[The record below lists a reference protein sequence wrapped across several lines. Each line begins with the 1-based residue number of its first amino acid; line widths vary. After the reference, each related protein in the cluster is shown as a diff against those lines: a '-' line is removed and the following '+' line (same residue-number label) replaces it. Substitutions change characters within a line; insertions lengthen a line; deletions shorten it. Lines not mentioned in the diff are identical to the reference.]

1 MSKYPITAIIPSYN
15 EAHNIVEVL
24 KSVDFCDEVILVDSN
39 STDNTVALAQPYF
52 DKLLTREYIHSASQK
67 NWAIPQA
74 TNEWILLVDAD
85 ERVTPALKDEIIQL
99 IPKLDTNGHAGYWMG
114 RRNFF
119 MGKQVRYS
127 GWKNDKVI
135 RLFKKS
141 NCKYID
147 KHVHSE
153 IEADGTVG
161 WLENKLL
168 HYKYVSIDHHVS
180 KLQRY
185 ASLQARD
192 FDQKVGKITLFHV
205 VVKPFWG
212 FFKHYIIQLGFLDG
226 FVGFSIAY
234 LRSYGIFMRYV
245 KLWLL
250 RRGID

>member
-1 MSKYPITAIIPSYN
+1 MSKVSLSAIVPAYN

-39 STDNTVALAQPYF
+39 STDNTIELAQPYIT
-52 DKLLTREYIHSASQK
+52 KLLTREYVHSASQK

-74 TNEWILLVDAD
+74 KHEWILLVDAD
-85 ERVTPALKDEIIQL
+85 ERVTPALREEILTLLETI
-99 IPKLDTNGHAGYWMG
+99 DDREEVGYWMK

-119 MGKQVRYS
+119 MGKQIRHS
-127 GWKNDKVI
+127 GWKNDRVI

-141 NCKYID
+141 KCKYVD

-153 IEADGTVG
+153 IEADGKVG

-168 HYKYVSIDHHVS
+168 HYKYISIDHHVD

-185 ASLQARD
+185 AGLQARD
-192 FDQKVGKITLFHV
+192 FDKKVGKITAFHMV
-205 VVKPFWG
+205 IKPMWG
-212 FFKHYIIQLGFLDG
+212 FTKHYFVQLGFLDG

-245 KLWLL
+245 KLWLY
-250 RRGID
+250 RRGLD

>member
-1 MSKYPITAIIPSYN
+1 MTKYPISAIIPSFN
-15 EAHNIVEVL
+15 ESHNIVEVL
-24 KSVDFCDEVILVDSN
+24 KSVDFCEEVILVDSN
-39 STDNTVALAQPYF
+39 STDDTVALGEPYYT
-52 DKLLTREYIHSASQK
+52 KLLTREYIHSASQK

-74 TNEWILLVDAD
+74 QHEWILLVDAD
-85 ERVTPALKDEIIQL
+85 ERVTPALKEEIIQL
-99 IPKLDTNGHAGYWMG
+99 LPQLDQKEFVGYWIG
-114 RRNFF
+114 RKNFF

-141 NCKYID
+141 QCRYVD

-153 IEADGTVG
+153 IEADGPVG
-161 WLENKLL
+161 RLSNKLL
-168 HYKYVSIDHHVS
+168 HYKYISIDHHVN

-185 ASLQARD
+185 AQLQAHD
-192 FDQKVGKITLFHV
+192 FDDKVGKIHIFHV
-205 VVKPFWG
+205 VFKPMWG
-212 FFKHYIIQLGFLDG
+212 FFKHYFIQRGFLDG

-250 RRGID
+250 RRGMN

>member
-1 MSKYPITAIIPSYN
+1 MSKHPITAIIPAYN

-24 KSVDFCDEVILVDSN
+24 KSVDFCNEIILVDSN
-39 STDNTVALAQPYF
+39 STDNTVELAKPYF

-74 TNEWILLVDAD
+74 TNDWILLVDAD
-85 ERVTPALKDEIIQL
+85 ERVTPALKEEIIQL
-99 IPKLDTNGHAGYWMG
+99 IPNLDTNGHAGYWMG

-153 IEADGTVG
+153 IKADGTVG

-168 HYKYVSIDHHVS
+168 HYKYVSIDHHVN

-205 VVKPFWG
+205 VLKPFWG
-212 FFKHYIIQLGFLDG
+212 FFKHYVIQLGFLDG

>member
-1 MSKYPITAIIPSYN
+1 MAKHPITAIIPAYN

-24 KSVDFCDEVILVDSN
+24 KSVDFCDEIILVDSN
-39 STDNTVALAQPYF
+39 STDNTVELAQPYF

-85 ERVTPALKDEIIQL
+85 ERVTPALKEEIIQL
-99 IPKLDTNGHAGYWMG
+99 IPNLDTNGHAGYWMG

-141 NCKYID
+141 KCKYID

-153 IEADGTVG
+153 IKADGTVG

-212 FFKHYIIQLGFLDG
+212 FFKHYVIQLGFLDG

>member
-1 MSKYPITAIIPSYN
+1 MSKYALSAIIPSYN
-15 EAHNIVEVL
+15 ESHNIVEVL

-39 STDNTVALAQPYF
+39 STDGTIELAKPF
-52 DKLLTREYIHSASQK
+52 ITKLLTREYEHSASQK

-74 TNEWILLVDAD
+74 KHEWILLVDAD
-85 ERVTPALKDEIIQL
+85 ERVTPALREEILNLLPQIDDE
-99 IPKLDTNGHAGYWMG
+99 NHVGYWVG
-114 RRNFF
+114 RKNFF
-119 MGKQVRYS
+119 MGKQVHYS

-141 NCKYID
+141 KCRYVD

-153 IEADGTVG
+153 IVADGTVG

-168 HYKYVSIDHHVS
+168 HYKYVNIDHHVV

-192 FDQKVGKITLFHV
+192 FDKKVGKITAFHV

-212 FFKHYIIQLGFLDG
+212 FFKHYVLQRGFLDG
-226 FVGFSIAY
+226 FVGFAIAY

-245 KLWLL
+245 KLWLY
-250 RRGID
+250 RRNLE

>member
-24 KSVDFCDEVILVDSN
+24 KSVNFCDEVILVDSN
-39 STDNTVALAQPYF
+39 STDNTVELAQPYF

-85 ERVTPALKDEIIQL
+85 ERVTPALKEEIIQL
-99 IPKLDTNGHAGYWMG
+99 IPNLDTNGHSGYWMG

-205 VVKPFWG
+205 VLKPFWG

>member
-1 MSKYPITAIIPSYN
+1 MSKYSLTAIVPSFN

-24 KSVDFCDEVILVDSN
+24 KTVQFCEEVILVDSN
-39 STDNTVALAQPYF
+39 STDDTVDLARPYF
-52 DKLLTREYIHSASQK
+52 TKLLTRDYEHSASQK

-74 TNEWILLVDAD
+74 SHEWILLIDAD
-85 ERVTPALKDEIIQL
+85 ERVTPALRDEIIDL
-99 IPKLDTNGHAGYWMG
+99 IPHLEDSNHVGYWIG

-135 RLFKKS
+135 RLFRKS
-141 NCKYID
+141 KCKYVD

-153 IEADGTVG
+153 IVADGAIG

-168 HYKYVSIDHHVS
+168 HYKYVDMDHHVM

-192 FDQKVGKITLFHV
+192 FDRKVGKITMFHV
-205 VVKPFWG
+205 VIKPLWG
-212 FFKHYIIQLGFLDG
+212 FIKHYFIQKGFLDG
-226 FVGFSIAY
+226 FVGFTIAY
-234 LRSYGIFMRYV
+234 LRSHGIFMRYV
-245 KLWLL
+245 KLWLY
-250 RRGID
+250 RRGLD